1 MLNILHQ
8 HAQKTRS
15 GDMYRHILGLQV
27 QVYEMIIFI
36 IILQKYIIHL
46 YMITFDKVNI
56 KIL

>member
-1 MLNILHQ
+1 
-8 HAQKTRS
+8 
-15 GDMYRHILGLQV
+15 MYRHILGLQV